1 MPDKTNPPPVP
12 PVVVAVNP
20 SDHAPAYVGEERRQ
34 GGSTGQTGGLSVNI
48 QPQPPPTDQ
57 SLLYGVP
64 PKWSGWVRLGTVG
77 VLVTLA
83 VVAFYD
89 MRAGSRRAEEREDR
103 RYLDAVE
110 MQRATSAEN
119 GRNMGALINKFE
131 ALIAKVDAS
140 MDRVTTVGSEVRTSR
155 VTMEQMT
162 QRLEDALNR
171 LFAELKR
178 LVPAPKKTIPPTP
191 MDKPTGV
198 DAGEIGGGF
207 LNPIWWLTADH
218 APPKVMDPSTE
229 LAPRPRIIPRPESE
243 GVTQ

>member
-1 MPDKTNPPPVP
+1 MPDKTNPPPPVP

-20 SDHAPAYVGEERRQ
+20 SDHAPTYVGEERRQ

-162 QRLEDALNR
+162 QRLEDALSR

-178 LVPAPKKTIPPTP
+178 LVPAPKKTIPPMT
-191 MDKPTGV
+191 DKPTGV
-198 DAGEIGGGF
+198 DASEIGGGF
-207 LNPIWWLTADH
+207 FNPIWWLVDH
-218 APPKVMDPSTE
+218 APPKVMDPPTE
-229 LAPRPRIIPRPESE
+229 LAPRPRIIPRPTDDSPAH
-243 GVTQ
+243 